1 MAAELYN
8 KRPMIRKDNSTGQQV
23 AGFLDRSTGEFEVV
37 MNIRDDRDIDEFMEK
52 YNLSVVEIIG
62 ERKSN

>member
-1 MAAELYN
+1 MAAGLVD

-37 MNIRDDRDIDEFMEK
+37 MNIKDNRDIDDFMEK
-52 YNLSVVEIIG
+52 YNLSVVEIFG
-62 ERKSN
+62 SKK